1 MIFLDSNIWCYAL
14 LSQEQS
20 KRERALAIIESACS
34 GGDFCISTQ
43 VISECANVL
52 FTKGHLSPQQVMSS
66 LHYIKMVN
74 TIVDTTS
81 DIIDRAVE
89 IKALYGL
96 PFYDSQ
102 IIAAAEW
109 AGCSTIWSDDLGDGQ
124 VYSGVYC
131 VNPFKH

>member
-1 MIFLDSNIWCYAL
+1 MIFLDSNIWCYGL
-14 LSQEQS
+14 LSQEKS
-20 KRERALAIIESACS
+20 KKERALAIIDSACS

-52 FTKGHLSPQQVMSS
+52 FTKGHLSPQQVMTC

-74 TIVDTTS
+74 TIVDITS
-81 DIIDRAVE
+81 DIIVRAVE

-96 PFYDSQ
+96 QFYDAQ

-109 AGCSTIWSDDLGDGQ
+109 VGCSTLWSEDLGDGQ
-124 VYSGVYC
+124 NYCGVFC
-131 VNPFKH
+131 VNPFLR